1 MNKFVQE
8 YLEKKDAQKKEE
20 LKKQMFKVTMLNN
33 AHNSLIV
40 TLSANCTGNRRES
53 FLFVFNSIASLCR
66 KSVAGQDWFV
76 ISKIN

>member
-8 YLEKKDAQKKEE
+8 YLEKKDAQNKEE

-53 FLFVFNSIASLCR
+53 FLFVFNSFACTCR
-66 KSVAGQDWFV
+66 KIYCGAGLV
-76 ISKIN
+76 ENI